1 MQSETAH
8 SLPARAARVLYACH
22 MSSSDWA
29 RFQPGATPDITLMQA
44 HFTEHVFERHSHA
57 QYAIG
62 VTHSGVQTFH
72 CRGAAHA
79 SLPGD
84 LLLFNPDEAHDGQR
98 GTDEGFGYA
107 ILYVDPAALPH
118 HLQREAGTL
127 ASAFFR
133 QPVVHDP
140 QAAAALQRAMAAIG
154 QPQESL
160 RGEALT
166 TDVLVRLLQRHGE
179 TPATQAE
186 PLAAGARRML
196 RVRDHIRAHASRDL
210 SVAELAREA
219 GLSRVHLSR
228 AFAQHFGVPPHVY
241 LNAVRLEHAKR
252 LLRAGVAPALAALD
266 AGFADQSHFSRRF
279 KGATGLTP
287 GGWLRQMGAQP
298 AAGGGASTASTSAV
312 SRYSTTSA
320 SRPPASRNT
329 KQ

>member
-1 MQSETAH
+1 MNQGNDGNDATG
-8 SLPARAARVLYACH
+8 
-22 MSSSDWA
+22 SDWA
-29 RFQPGATPDITLMQA
+29 RFQPGATPDVTLMRA
-44 HFTEHVFERHSHA
+44 HFTRHVFERHSHA
-57 QYAIG
+57 EYAIG
-62 VTHSGVQTFH
+62 LTHSGVQTFH

-84 LLLFNPDEAHDGQR
+84 VLLFNPDEAHDGER

-107 ILYVDPAALPH
+107 ILYVDPAALPR
-118 HLQREAGTL
+118 HLQHEAGTR

-154 QPQESL
+154 QPQEAL
-160 RGEALT
+160 RGEELT
-166 TDVLVRLLQRHGE
+166 TAVLVQLLQRHGE
-179 TPATQAE
+179 TVADGAPARSPGVQR
-186 PLAAGARRML
+186 LL
-196 RVRDHIRAHASRDL
+196 RVRDHIRAHASQDL

-252 LLRAGVAPALAALD
+252 LLLAGLAPALAALD

-287 GGWLRQMGAQP
+287 GGWLSQMRGQ
-298 AAGGGASTASTSAV
+298 AGGGASTASTSAV
-312 SRYSTTSA
+312 SRYSTTSF
-320 SRPPASRNT
+320 SWPPASRNT

>member
-1 MQSETAH
+1 MST
-8 SLPARAARVLYACH
+8 LPSGDANA
-22 MSSSDWA
+22 SSPSDWA
-29 RFQPGATPDITLMQA
+29 RFQPGATPDITLMRA

-107 ILYVDPAALPH
+107 ILYVDPAALPR

-140 QAAAALQRAMAAIG
+140 PAAAALQRAMAAIG

-179 TPATQAE
+179 TPATGTS
-186 PLAAGARRML
+186 PLAAGSRRML

-252 LLRAGVAPALAALD
+252 LLLAGVAPALAALD

-287 GGWLRQMGAQP
+287 GGWLRQMRGQ
-298 AAGGGASTASTSAV
+298 AAAGGGGASTASTSAV
-312 SRYSTTSA
+312 SRYSTTSF
-320 SRPPASRNT
+320 S
-329 KQ
+329 